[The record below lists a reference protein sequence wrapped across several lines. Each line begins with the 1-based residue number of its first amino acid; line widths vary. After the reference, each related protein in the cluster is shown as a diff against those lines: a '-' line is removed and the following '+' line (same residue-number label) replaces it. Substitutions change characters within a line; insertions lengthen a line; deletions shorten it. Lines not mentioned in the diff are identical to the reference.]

1 MADIPAGKPY
11 SADTIDKRGKVGKP
25 PGDIWTGWECGWIEA
40 KGREGKS
47 GKRGGT
53 GFIVLIRTNI
63 SDGCFY
69 PGQKTKFQKSK
80 NCPIDWMIFGRLR
93 S

>member
-1 MADIPAGKPY
+1 MRQKGVRGSRAKEGGAD
-11 SADTIDKRGKVGKP
+11 
-25 PGDIWTGWECGWIEA
+25 
-40 KGREGKS
+40 
-47 GKRGGT
+47 
-53 GFIVLIRTNI
+53 FIVLTRTNI